1 MFSIKIGVGMTIIG
15 VDHMILTTTVNWTE
29 TIFFI
34 IGGLGIFLYGIHM
47 MGESLKL
54 LAGNKLKVMIEK
66 TTNTPLKGI
75 FVGILITG
83 FLQSSSGTTAL
94 TVGLVR
100 AGLMTLP
107 QAVGIILGANI
118 GTTITS
124 FLIGLEIK
132 AYALPIMGIG
142 SLLVFFMKSKKPK
155 RLGGALLGFGMIF
168 YGLDL
173 MGGALKVF
181 VGFPEFTQ
189 ALASVENTPILGVLV
204 GTILTT
210 LVQSS
215 SATVGILQ
223 ELYTTGAVPL
233 IGAIAVVLGS
243 NIGTT
248 ITAVLAAIGGSVAA
262 KRTAAAHVI
271 FNVLGTILFLV
282 IIYPYFLLINYL
294 QDVFYDGETV
304 AMTLSFA
311 HIIFNVVNTFI
322 MFWFIKQLVM
332 VTKKLIPG
340 DDVMDELTVGSL
352 EDKLIDE
359 SPALALENAK
369 NVILNMGSIVKRM
382 YIDSTDYSFENN
394 KKLLETGRQLEE
406 IVDTFDQKIH
416 DYLVKVS
423 LTDLDTNQAQTQARY
438 VDVIRDLERIADH
451 CQNLYDFFEYR
462 HENKKI
468 LSPEAKKDVE
478 HVYNIVK
485 ETLLLTLEAFEDYDK
500 IRAEQVLEYEDMIDS
515 LVRKYRKKHVMRMNE
530 DETLGDDEL
539 FVDILSNVERIGDHC
554 TNIVVN
560 ILHDNY
566 YHDVET
572 DAQVEAV

>member
-1 MFSIKIGVGMTIIG
+1 MISIKIGVGITIIG
-15 VDHMILTTTVNWTE
+15 VDHMILASTVNWTE
-29 TIFFI
+29 TIFLI

-132 AYALPIMGIG
+132 AYALPIMGVG

-181 VGFPEFTQ
+181 VEFPEFTQ
-189 ALASVENTPILGVLV
+189 ALSSVEDAPILGVLV
-204 GTILTT
+204 GTVLTT

-223 ELYTTGAVPL
+223 ELYTTNAVPL
-233 IGAIAVVLGS
+233 IGAIAIVLGS

-271 FNVLGTILFLV
+271 FNVLGTILFL
-282 IIYPYFLLINYL
+282 ILIHPYFLLINYL
-294 QDVFYDGETV
+294 QDVFYDGEHV

-322 MFWFIKQLVM
+322 MFWFIKQLVA

-340 DDVMDELTVGSL
+340 DDVMDDLTVGSL
-352 EDKLIDE
+352 EDKLINE

-382 YIDSTDYSFENN
+382 YIDSTDYSFDND

-468 LSPEAKKDVE
+468 LSSEAKKDVT

-485 ETLLLTLEAFEDYDK
+485 ETLLLTLEAFENYDK

-530 DETLGDDEL
+530 ENTLGDDEL

-566 YHDVET
+566 YHDLET
-572 DAQVEAV
+572 ESQPEAV

>member
-1 MFSIKIGVGMTIIG
+1 MFSIKIGVGITIIG
-15 VDHMILTTTVNWTE
+15 VDHMILASTVNWTE

-142 SLLVFFMKSKKPK
+142 SLLVFFMKSKRPK

-204 GTILTT
+204 GTVLTT

-271 FNVLGTILFLV
+271 FNVLGTVLFLI

-294 QDVFYDGETV
+294 QNVFYDGETV

-311 HIIFNVVNTFI
+311 HIIFNVINTFI
-322 MFWFIKQLVM
+322 MFWFIKQLVA
-332 VTKKLIPG
+332 VTKKIVPG
-340 DDVMDELTVGSL
+340 ADVMDDLTVGSL
-352 EDKLIDE
+352 EDKLINE
-359 SPALALENAK
+359 SPALALENVK
-369 NVILNMGSIVKRM
+369 SVILNMGSIVKRM
-382 YIDSTDYSFENN
+382 YVDSTEYSFDND

-462 HENKKI
+462 HENKKT
-468 LSPEAKKDVE
+468 LSKEAKKDVE

-485 ETLLLTLEAFEDYDK
+485 ETLLLTLEAFENYDK
-500 IRAEQVLEYEDMIDS
+500 IRAEQVLEYEDTIDS

-530 DETLGDDEL
+530 EDITGDDEL

-566 YHDVET
+566 YHDLET
-572 DAQVEAV
+572 KSQPEAV

>member
-1 MFSIKIGVGMTIIG
+1 
-15 VDHMILTTTVNWTE
+15 MILASTVDWTE

-132 AYALPIMGIG
+132 AYALPIMGLG

-181 VGFPEFTQ
+181 VGFPEFAQ
-189 ALASVENTPILGVLV
+189 ALANVEDAPILGVLV
-204 GTILTT
+204 GTVLTT

-233 IGAIAVVLGS
+233 IGAIAIVLGS

-271 FNVLGTILFLV
+271 FNVLGTILFL
-282 IIYPYFLLINYL
+282 ILIYPYFLLINYL
-294 QDVFYDGETV
+294 QNVFYGGETV

-311 HIIFNVVNTFI
+311 HIIFNVINTFI
-322 MFWFIKQLVM
+322 MFWFIKHLVA
-332 VTKKLIPG
+332 VTKKIIPG
-340 DDVMDELTVGSL
+340 DDVMDDLTVGSL
-352 EDKLIDE
+352 EDKLINE

-369 NVILNMGSIVKRM
+369 SVILNMGSIVKRM
-382 YIDSTDYSFENN
+382 YTDSTEYSFDND

-468 LSPEAKKDVE
+468 LSPEAKKDVV

-485 ETLLLTLEAFEDYDK
+485 ETLLLTLEAFENYDK

-530 DETLGDDEL
+530 ENVTGDDEL

-566 YHDVET
+566 YHDLDIESQPNTV
-572 DAQVEAV
+572 